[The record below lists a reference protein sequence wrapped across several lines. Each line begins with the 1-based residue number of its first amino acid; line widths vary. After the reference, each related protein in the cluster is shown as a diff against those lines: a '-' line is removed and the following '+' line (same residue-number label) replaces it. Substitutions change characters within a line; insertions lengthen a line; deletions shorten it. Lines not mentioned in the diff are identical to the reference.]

1 MIKELKYTEYSA
13 NPTDYECADGE
24 LAMALGVVHEDGSLR
39 PLLPPAVVCQ
49 LSENCKVVYIHKT
62 SSFEHYIIL
71 NTSTNYLY
79 WINSTATSASLTTTN
94 QIGSSGY
101 YNISHV
107 NAIGNTLMVFTA
119 TTINYVLW
127 KSGTY
132 NVLGDKLPEIA
143 ISFGLIG
150 HPRLYSLVTEDGSS
164 SKRGT
169 FSISF
174 NGIGKNDLYNT
185 FSDENKT
192 KITSQV
198 MAKVNKFIAEQ
209 TINKGRF
216 CFPFFVRWA
225 YRLFDGSHMMHSA
238 PILMTPSTTPA
249 PIVLWKRATGKSSYT
264 DAECD
269 IMMVAADLDYSLIRH
284 GNYYDLEDWQDIISG
299 IDIFISKPIYTYD
312 QSGEFTSFND
322 DDNMECKFVG
332 RLYNGEKDK
341 DAHDTTLASSITE
354 DRMLS
359 PISDTAFMSKYME
372 YSYAHIYALYF
383 STDRIVPNTTLHM
396 PEFSDDKRDESIEGT
411 SNFYKLASLGIN
423 ELEVATRK
431 TIPVKEDYLQSL
443 VNREVMT
450 DDYLTHDRL
459 MATSSYGFN
468 SRLNLSGVK
477 RELFDGFISNSMFSF
492 CQNVYSFGVNSS
504 TKAVTISTGA
514 FDSGDMKMR
523 IYIRENG
530 EVYYV
535 ENEPFYYAPSL
546 RCFVDSSNWQL
557 TTQLSDGSK
566 HVTTYDFSAGTKTA
580 TRYDSNG
587 NVTSTETFSNRYKP
601 TAWGSWLFYPNSNAF
616 KIAIY
621 DYSQLVFV
629 ADLKPHDFLNGAYA
643 FLGFKSE
650 RGNSSTVGTL
660 PSVSNSSLQESEYY
674 GLGAV
679 VDVPNKIYTSEVNNP
694 FFFPLLGINT
704 VGSGKILGMSS
715 ANKALSQGQFGQ
727 FPLYAFTTDG
737 VWALEVSSTGTYS
750 AKQPITRDVCIS
762 PYSITQLDSAV
773 LFATDRGIMHISGST
788 VQCISDKLNTA
799 EIFNI
804 ANLPKSNK
812 LIDVFNRKADKDK
825 QATLSDLTLQPFQ
838 NFLKGCRMVYDYTNQ
853 HIIVYNPNIRYAYV
867 YSLKSQSWG
876 MMQSDIVDNVNSYP
890 EALAMASGAKL
901 VDFSTSEADAIP
913 ALIIT
918 RPFKLDDP
926 NAFKTINTIIQR
938 GLFHSSHVS
947 QVLYGSNDLYNWHA
961 VWSSV
966 DRIMRGFRGTPY
978 KAYRLALICKLEK
991 AESIYGCSITYEP
1004 RMTNQIR

>member
-49 LSENCKVVYIHKT
+49 LPENCKVLYIHKT

-79 WINSTATSASLTTTN
+79 WINSTATSASLTNTN

-119 TTINYVLW
+119 TAINYVLW

-492 CQNVYSFGVNSS
+492 CQNVYSFGVNFS

-546 RCFVDSSNWQL
+546 RCFVDSSNRQL

-566 HVTTYDFSAGTKTA
+566 HVTTYDFSAGTKTV

-660 PSVSNSSLQESEYY
+660 PSVSNSSLQESAYY

-750 AKQPITRDVCIS
+750 AKQPITRDVCIT
-762 PYSITQLDSAV
+762 PDSITQLDSAV

-804 ANLPKSNK
+804 ANLPKSDK
-812 LIDVFNRKADKDK
+812 LIDVFNRKADEDK

-901 VDFSTSEADAIP
+901 VDFSASEADAIP